1 MTNATLASQVT
12 KIFYLEIGVVEFG
25 IRETIAKLIER
36 SGCHVAISPVDHA
49 VVGHWGQL

>member
-1 MTNATLASQVT
+1 MHRFITIT
-12 KIFYLEIGVVEFG
+12 FYLEIGVVKFG
-25 IRETIAKLIER
+25 IRETITKLIEW